1 MKFTAR
7 KSTRPCFASGALGK
21 GVAIE
26 PTEGKL
32 YAPAD
37 GEITTLFPTG
47 HAVGLTTTEGVEL
60 LMHIGMDTVEL
71 DGKGFELSVKQGDS
85 VKKEICWLLLILLPL
100 KKLVIQ

>member
-1 MKFTAR
+1 MHPQMVK
-7 KSTRPCFASGALGK
+7 
-21 GVAIE
+21 
-26 PTEGKL
+26 
-32 YAPAD
+32 
-37 GEITTLFPTG
+37 TTLFPTG

-85 VKKEICWLLLILLPL
+85 VKKEIFLLLILSPL

>member
-1 MKFTAR
+1 MHPQMV
-7 KSTRPCFASGALGK
+7 KSPH
-21 GVAIE
+21 
-26 PTEGKL
+26 
-32 YAPAD
+32 Y
-37 GEITTLFPTG
+37 FPG

-85 VKKEICWLLLILLPL
+85 VKKEIWLLLILPL